1 MELSTEPSKPP
12 ARTPVHI
19 SATEME
25 DLTEDGGVMK
35 KIMKPGSGPVVT
47 RHAIVTFHYNAYV
60 KCSWTERIDSTWMR
74 NTPHRCNLEE
84 LGVLGLQIAVQSM
97 RRGEE
102 CHVKIAAGYGFGAQG
117 CLPRIPPNATL
128 VYEIALVDFTETE
141 DDGGADIDSR
151 LMPTNTLFGICCRKQ
166 RNGNRIYAAGNVPA
180 AESCYAAAAKFLES
194 APVPTDDK
202 NNNKRRRLLVKLYS
216 NRAQCALRMHNPKLA
231 VTISRRAL
239 LLDPTNA
246 KALYR
251 YAVGLRMLG
260 EYKEAHHV
268 QRRLLALKPQSAHVK
283 KELLLLEGGLVELER
298 DYEDPYEASDELD
311 LKEAFQRLSIEQAV
325 EPVTRSLIRQA
336 LEALTTAEP
345 GTELSFVNIF
355 SREDLAYINMV
366 CWDLRLPCY
375 DVQGGLKARRPLL

>member
-1 MELSTEPSKPP
+1 
-12 ARTPVHI
+12 
-19 SATEME
+19 ME
-25 DLTEDGGVMK
+25 DLTGDGGVMK
-35 KIMKPGSGPVVT
+35 KITRPGSGPVVT

-84 LGVLGLQIAVQSM
+84 LGVRGLQIAVQSM

-151 LMPTNTLFGICCRKQ
+151 LMPTDALFG
-166 RNGNRIYAAGNVPA
+166 
-180 AESCYAAAAKFLES
+180 
-194 APVPTDDK
+194 
-202 NNNKRRRLLVKLYS
+202 
-216 NRAQCALRMHNPKLA
+216 A
-231 VTISRRAL
+231 VMTSRRAL
-239 LLDPTNA
+239 LLDPTNV

-268 QRRLLALKPQSAHVK
+268 QRRLLALRPQSVHVK

-298 DYEDPYEASDELD
+298 DYEDPYETSDELD